1 MMIQEERVHHPIET
15 SELERRWNA
24 VRAAMETHGIDVLL
38 MQNSN
43 DFMGGYVKYFTD
55 IPATH
60 GYPYTVIFPK
70 DDRMTVIIQ
79 SAFGD
84 DRRLP
89 PEGDGYRR
97 GVQRV
102 LGAPYFY
109 SAQYTTVYDAELAE
123 KALAPY
129 ARGTIGLV
137 GRGTLPV
144 SLIDHVRSRLPSAR
158 IADATDLVDYIKVV
172 KSAAEIARIRRTADV
187 QDGAIEAAMRAVA
200 PGKREIEIAAVAE
213 HYVLDHGGEQGLF
226 LACSH
231 APGEPTYWGN
241 RHLQNRTLRKGDMF
255 TLLIESNGPGGFYT
269 EISRT
274 CVIGKVPQSMKAD
287 LEILIEGRKLTLG
300 MLKPGATCRDIWDA
314 HNAFLRKHGRPEEN
328 RLYCHGQGYDLVER
342 PLVRLDEPMPILEGM
357 NITCHPT
364 FIAGGAFN
372 TICDNYLVGKDGVT
386 ERLHKTP
393 EKVYELD

>member
-144 SLIDHVRSRLPSAR
+144 SLIDHVRSRLPSA
-158 IADATDLVDYIKVV
+158 VV
-172 KSAAEIARIRRTADV
+172 FP
-187 QDGAIEAAMRAVA
+187 AV
-200 PGKREIEIAAVAE
+200 PI
-213 HYVLDHGGEQGLF
+213 Y
-226 LACSH
+226 
-231 APGEPTYWGN
+231 
-241 RHLQNRTLRKGDMF
+241 
-255 TLLIESNGPGGFYT
+255 GFKPPSDRWLT
-269 EISRT
+269 FHF
-274 CVIGKVPQSMKAD
+274 CV
-287 LEILIEGRKLTLG
+287 
-300 MLKPGATCRDIWDA
+300 
-314 HNAFLRKHGRPEEN
+314 
-328 RLYCHGQGYDLVER
+328 
-342 PLVRLDEPMPILEGM
+342 
-357 NITCHPT
+357 
-364 FIAGGAFN
+364 
-372 TICDNYLVGKDGVT
+372 
-386 ERLHKTP
+386 TP
-393 EKVYELD
+393 